1 MIRDFLKT
9 RIGISLLIAILFV
22 IGAFIVKM
30 TNTPVS
36 QSDISQKVNLIADAS
51 FKKSLE
57 DGTYGFEDALNLLSS
72 TSIATGE
79 VEDVNSTNPE
89 AAESAITATDRFARE
104 LFTRYAE
111 AKKNGTPIDEVT
123 QNDIAE
129 LVLSNN
135 YSDPV
140 KLIKEEDLNTASNMS
155 NMEVRDYANNIGKIL
170 AVEPVKS
177 DHELVILE
185 KVRETGLDEAS
196 AESLRLILNR
206 YKTMSLKLTALKVPN
221 DAVGAHTVLIN
232 AINLL
237 AGGVEGILTLETD
250 PIGAL
255 SKIKYYE
262 NGLDLLA
269 AGAIKLKIYLLSK
282 NITFSSTESGYKLL
296 Q

>member
-22 IGAFIVKM
+22 IGAFIVKI

-36 QSDISQKVNLIADAS
+36 QSDVSKKVNLIADAS
-51 FKKSLE
+51 FKKSLA

-79 VEDVNSTNPE
+79 VEDLNSTNPK
-89 AAESAITATDRFARE
+89 AAESNITATDRFARE

-155 NMEVRDYANNIGKIL
+155 RFEIKTYGNSVGDIL
-170 AVEPVKS
+170 STERIKG
-177 DHELVILE
+177 DHELLILE
-185 KVRETGLDEAS
+185 RVREAG
-196 AESLRLILNR
+196 LNR
-206 YKTMSLKLTALKVPN
+206 ADIQTLTSILGRYKNMSEKLMALKAPV
-221 DAVGAHTVLIN
+221 DAVGAHAAVVN
-232 AINLL
+232 ALNLL
-237 AGGVEGILTLETD
+237 AGGVEGILTLDTD
-250 PIGAL
+250 PVGAL
-255 SKIKYYE
+255 TKIKLYE
-262 NGLDLLA
+262 NGIDLLS
-269 AGAIKLKIYLLSK
+269 AGAIKFKIYFTSK
-282 NITFSSTESGYKLL
+282 DITFSSAESGYKLL